1 MNVQIQIVANYD
13 GYPVNLQNDHFTK
26 SFIHKPSN
34 SYFRPNFSNKYI
46 DVNRINYILTFL
58 LLHWE
63 FGGLINNNEI
73 RATSS
78 NDSQICDI
86 NLRPRKW
93 VAIGVNLYSR
103 GRQRAMARVRSPLIA
118 NYRPLQACSLF
129 HRMVPRRRSLT
140 IVRDPSVLFFV
151 TIGILARKPTDRG

>member
-1 MNVQIQIVANYD
+1 MNVQIQIAANYD

-103 GRQRAMARVRSPLIA
+103 GRQRDGSCEVTFNRELPSA
-118 NYRPLQACSLF
+118 
-129 HRMVPRRRSLT
+129 T
-140 IVRDPSVLFFV
+140 SVLVVPSHGSASEEFN
-151 TIGILARKPTDRG
+151 DR